1 MECGTNLFYRLLANG
16 DYIFAAGL
24 FDNHQ
29 DFKAATEIF
38 IDKKPTYY
46 AELSAKSKKRQPL
59 K

>member
-24 FDNHQ
+24 FDNQ
-29 DFKAATEIF
+29 DFRLATEIF

-46 AELSAKSKKRQPL
+46 AELSGKSKKRQPL